1 MHHVA
6 TTLHREG
13 GGYVTDPATQPAV
26 GIACGVN
33 HGRAIAAHRTIF
45 HELAVT
51 DQSDENYLTL
61 LHNERFAIRG
71 VLVARMGAEAERIIF
86 AYLKAHRPHVTEQIV
101 GESID
106 GMLARALPEL
116 ARLSEIGTTAG
127 HCPKLAKS
135 AGAPKRDAP

>member
-26 GIACGVN
+26 GIACGVT
-33 HGRAIAAHRTIF
+33 HGRAIATHRAIF
-45 HELAVT
+45 HELAATET
-51 DQSDENYLTL
+51 DDQAYLTL

-86 AYLKAHRPHVTEQIV
+86 AYLREHRPHATEQSV
-101 GESID
+101 GRGID
-106 GMLARALPEL
+106 ALLARGMQWQRGPRRFPTKLPSN
-116 ARLSEIGTTAG
+116 LSGYSHA
-127 HCPKLAKS
+127 
-135 AGAPKRDAP
+135 